1 MRKIIPILEQQLMQR
16 LATEAEVRFVFR
28 KQDGTERQA
37 RGTCNLRYI
46 PFDKHPKREIPITTA
61 IRFFDLDENAWR
73 SFEIGSLLRVSLS

>member
-28 KQDGTERQA
+28 KQDGTERSA

-46 PFDKHPKREIPITTA
+46 PIDRHPKRDLPITTA
-61 IRFFDLDENAWR
+61 VRYFDLDKDDWR
-73 SFEIGSLLRVSLS
+73 SFEIGRLLRMS